1 MSTVLDHHDQR
12 AAPAVLRER
21 AGMRLR
27 VRQGVDAVEARAA
40 EGVDAAVGT
49 GAARGARGRGRVPEV
64 AAAPFRPVAELPA
77 APRADGLPDPAPLAA
92 NLALR
97 VIEVLAGARN
107 IDQLS
112 RWVSDSVFVHLLRR
126 TTISERTRKIAGTP
140 VQRPRL
146 WVGEPYIAT
155 PHDGVIEAV
164 VLVHQPHRTRAVA
177 MRLDVV
183 GSRWRASAMTVL

>member
-1 MSTVLDHHDQR
+1 MTTVLNHHDDR
-12 AAPAVLRER
+12 TSPTALRER

-27 VRQGVDAVEARAA
+27 ARQGVDA
-40 EGVDAAVGT
+40 
-49 GAARGARGRGRVPEV
+49 GAAPEAAQEARGRGRGPEGG
-64 AAAPFRPVAELPA
+64 AAPFRAVAELPA
-77 APRADGLPDPAPLAA
+77 VPRADGLPDPAPLAA

-126 TTISERTRKIAGTP
+126 TTISERTRKIAGNP

-155 PHDGVIEAV
+155 PRDGVIEAV
-164 VLVHQPHRTRAVA
+164 VLVHQPNRTRAVA

>member
-1 MSTVLDHHDQR
+1 MTTVLNHHDDR
-12 AAPAVLRER
+12 ASPTALRER

-27 VRQGVDAVEARAA
+27 ARQGADAVDAPEAAQ
-40 EGVDAAVGT
+40 E
-49 GAARGARGRGRVPEV
+49 ARGRGQGPEGG
-64 AAAPFRPVAELPA
+64 APPFRAVAELPA
-77 APRADGLPDPAPLAA
+77 VPRADGLPDPAPLAA

-155 PHDGVIEAV
+155 PRDGVIEAV
-164 VLVHQPHRTRAVA
+164 VLVHQPNRTRAVA